1 MHTPL
6 LLLLP
11 TLASGL
17 IVTPFAPTVK
27 PLAHMAQVPRHAVPV
42 ARINKKAFVHG
53 AATLAATLVLL
64 GNPNAAMAKG
74 GGYGG
79 SHASHSSSSH
89 SSSSHSSSSHSSSS
103 HSSSSY
109 HSSPSRSSSSS
120 RSYSSSPSSGRGSAY
135 SSRST
140 SAVPRSYKPTTRS
153 PSRSRGGR
161 SRSRSTSPFPEEE
174 EVHVSSSPR
183 QPWRYPYYSNSGSSS
198 VYYDDTYTAPP
209 TVVVRSETDKAYMN
223 GLWSGRLE
231 AAAVVSLVAAAS
243 QVIDREGR
251 DDNGEFSS
259 DYTNE
264 LTETRE
270 LIQELYTEHKETD
283 PLVAQIQM
291 PLSGKYVGESAEDDD
306 GDQPVSTHLTFD
318 KDGGIEGWGFDDV
331 DGPYVIKEGRWS
343 TREGKLGGGRVAWI
357 EKYDD
362 GFEVALRGQIRDDG
376 VIRAMWASDRGISG
390 SVELVLN
397 ELADGEEPRSMKR
410 NMGGPQ

>member
-1 MHTPL
+1 M
-6 LLLLP
+6 
-11 TLASGL
+11 
-17 IVTPFAPTVK
+17 IK
-27 PLAHMAQVPRHAVPV
+27 PLAHVAQVPRHAAPV
-42 ARINKKAFVHG
+42 ARLNKKAFVHG

-89 SSSSHSSSSHSSSS
+89 SSSSHSSSSRSSSS
-103 HSSSSY
+103 HSSSSSS

-120 RSYSSSPSSGRGSAY
+120 RRSSSSPSSGRGSAY

-140 SAVPRSYKPTTRS
+140 SSVPRSYKPTTRS

-183 QPWRYPYYSNSGSSS
+183 QPRRYPYYSNSGSRSI
-198 VYYDDTYTAPP
+198 YYDDTYTVPP
-209 TVVVRSETDKAYMN
+209 TVVVRSETDQAYMN

-243 QVIDREGR
+243 QVMDREER
-251 DDNGEFSS
+251 EDENDAFSS

-270 LIQELYTEHKETD
+270 LIQELYTEHK
-283 PLVAQIQM
+283 
-291 PLSGKYVGESAEDDD
+291 G
-306 GDQPVSTHLTFD
+306 
-318 KDGGIEGWGFDDV
+318 
-331 DGPYVIKEGRWS
+331 
-343 TREGKLGGGRVAWI
+343 
-357 EKYDD
+357 
-362 GFEVALRGQIRDDG
+362 
-376 VIRAMWASDRGISG
+376 
-390 SVELVLN
+390 
-397 ELADGEEPRSMKR
+397 
-410 NMGGPQ
+410 

>member
-1 MHTPL
+1 MPS
-6 LLLLP
+6 
-11 TLASGL
+11 LASAL

-27 PLAHMAQVPRHAVPV
+27 PLAHVAQVPRHAVPV
-42 ARINKKAFVHG
+42 ARLDKKAFVHG

-89 SSSSHSSSSHSSSS
+89 SSSSHSSSS
-103 HSSSSY
+103 SY

-120 RSYSSSPSSGRGSAY
+120 RSYSSSPSSGRGPAY

-140 SAVPRSYKPTTRS
+140 SSVPRSYKPTTRS

-183 QPWRYPYYSNSGSSS
+183 RPWRYPYYSNSGSSS

-243 QVIDREGR
+243 QVIDREGGR
-251 DDNGEFSS
+251 DENGEFSS

-264 LTETRE
+264 LAETRE

-306 GDQPVSTHLTFD
+306 GAQPVSTHLTFD
-318 KDGGIEGWGFDDV
+318 KDGGIEGWGFGD
-331 DGPYVIKEGRWS
+331 
-343 TREGKLGGGRVAWI
+343 
-357 EKYDD
+357 
-362 GFEVALRGQIRDDG
+362 
-376 VIRAMWASDRGISG
+376 
-390 SVELVLN
+390 
-397 ELADGEEPRSMKR
+397 
-410 NMGGPQ
+410 

>member
-1 MHTPL
+1 M
-6 LLLLP
+6 
-11 TLASGL
+11 
-17 IVTPFAPTVK
+17 IK
-27 PLAHMAQVPRHAVPV
+27 PLAHVAQVPRHAAPV
-42 ARINKKAFVHG
+42 ARVNKKAFVHG

-89 SSSSHSSSSHSSSS
+89 SSSSHSSSSRSSSS
-103 HSSSSY
+103 HSSSSSS

-120 RSYSSSPSSGRGSAY
+120 RRSSSSPSSGRGSAY

-251 DDNGEFSS
+251 DENGEFSS

-331 DGPYVIKEGRWS
+331 DGPYVIREGRWS

-362 GFEVALRGQIRDDG
+362 GFEVT
-376 VIRAMWASDRGISG
+376 
-390 SVELVLN
+390 
-397 ELADGEEPRSMKR
+397 
-410 NMGGPQ
+410 